1 MDTLNQMELQDIRHA
16 CGIASSLCTK
26 IKYFKTIVNDQNA
39 LEIMDKICTTCDNL
53 KQDLISKL

>member
-16 CGIASSLCTK
+16 CGASSSLCKK
-26 IKYFKTIVNDQNA
+26 IEYFKTIVTDQNA
-39 LEIMDKICTTCDNL
+39 LDILNKICNSCDNL